1 MQTGRIS
8 TTLSNRKQYYEL
20 PREAVSVSIYLIFL
34 SRDNLLGMKCFCV
47 LGRKQTGNQTFGWVR
62 YLFIRTLLCA
72 WDISLLKITHIFLC
86 SLSPY
91 CGGTCQILVSFKL
104 SQFSTSR
111 SSNQNIAHFW
121 SQFFFIMISAILNFL
136 RDQEIIVFLKLS
148 HFIDSSEKLAGK
160 NYFTET
166 IMHFYL

>member
-1 MQTGRIS
+1 MFLRPWKKADGKPNIWLGAIS
-8 TTLSNRKQYYEL
+8 FYRDFALCL
-20 PREAVSVSIYLIFL
+20 GHFL
-34 SRDNLLGMKCFCV
+34 AKDHS
-47 LGRKQTGNQTFGWVR
+47 
-62 YLFIRTLLCA
+62 YLFV
-72 WDISLLKITHIFLC
+72 F
-86 SLSPY
+86 LSPY

-111 SSNQNIAHFW
+111 SSNKNIAHSC